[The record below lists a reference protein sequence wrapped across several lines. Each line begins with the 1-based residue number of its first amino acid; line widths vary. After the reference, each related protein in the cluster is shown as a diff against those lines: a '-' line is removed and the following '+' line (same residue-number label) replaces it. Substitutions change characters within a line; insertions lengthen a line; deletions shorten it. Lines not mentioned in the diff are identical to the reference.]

1 MVHDHLF
8 GMPFDPYTLGGQ
20 TVLLCLAML
29 YSGLIGAE
37 REWHGNPAGLRTH
50 VLVCVGAT
58 LITLASVQ
66 ISLGR
71 PRGVGGDPGHIAA
84 QIVSGIGFLGAGAIM
99 REGATVRGL
108 TTAASVW
115 AVAGLGIA
123 IAAGP
128 STAEL
133 AAVATVFI
141 LVTLG
146 LMSRLE
152 VTFRLKGGAAI
163 LSAEV
168 KISQDGSTHFLDLLS
183 SLGVQVMGMQWDVP
197 TEAEHRADRALVRRV
212 QMRVQLP
219 RRFDRAGFNAAL
231 LKEPSLVSFHL
242 E

>member
-1 MVHDHLF
+1 MGHDHLF
-8 GMPFDPYTLGGQ
+8 GLPFDPYSLGGQ
-20 TVLLCLAML
+20 TVLLFLAVL
-29 YSGLIGAE
+29 FGGLIGAE

-50 VLVCVGAT
+50 VLVCVGST

-115 AVAGLGIA
+115 TVAGLGIA

-128 STAEL
+128 RTTEL
-133 AAVATVFI
+133 AAIATLFI
-141 LVTLG
+141 LATLA
-146 LMSRLE
+146 LLSQLE
-152 VTFRLKGGAAI
+152 VAFRLKGGTAV

-168 KISQDGSTHFLDLLS
+168 KISQEGGTHFLDLLNH
-183 SLGVQVMGMQWDVP
+183 LGVQVLGMQWDVP
-197 TEAEHRADRALVRRV
+197 TESAHRTDRALVRRV

-219 RRFDRAGFNAAL
+219 RGFNRNAFNAAL